1 LNPIRTAGSLLGVVT
16 GLWAVYVSRF
26 VAPSPLCSSLCSP
39 PALGDAFHNAD
50 PWLGVVGA
58 ILVLAS
64 LVAIAGVRRSFI
76 LGAILSAIMIA
87 RVALLW
93 GSYPAADEETTVALS
108 AVAFLVDVV
117 ASRPSK
123 ALSERDSPLNLPVF
137 G

>member
-1 LNPIRTAGSLLGVVT
+1 LGVVT

-26 VAPSPLCSSLCSP
+26 VTPSPLCSLCSP
-39 PALGDAFHNAD
+39 PLGDDLHSAD

-64 LVAIAGVRRSFI
+64 LVSVAGVRRSFI
-76 LGAILSAIMIA
+76 LGAVLSAIVIA

-93 GSYPAADEETTVALS
+93 GTYPVADEETALALS
-108 AVAFLVDVV
+108 AVTFFVDVV
-117 ASRPSK
+117 ASRP
-123 ALSERDSPLNLPVF
+123 ARGLSEKDSPLNLPVF

>member
-1 LNPIRTAGSLLGVVT
+1 MNPIRVAGSVLGVVT
-16 GLWAVYVSRF
+16 GLWAAYVSYI
-26 VAPSPLCSSLCSP
+26 VAPSPTCSP
-39 PALGDAFHNAD
+39 CLHPPSGLHNAD

-64 LVAIAGVRRSFI
+64 LVAIAGVRKSFI

-93 GSYPAADEETTVALS
+93 GNYPAMDQATAVALS
-108 AVAFLVDVV
+108 AITLVVDVV

-123 ALSERDSPLNLPVF
+123 ALSEKDSPLNLPVF

>member
-1 LNPIRTAGSLLGVVT
+1 MVA

-26 VAPSPLCSSLCSP
+26 VAPSPLCSPCSP
-39 PALGDAFHNAD
+39 PLGDNLHNAD

-64 LVAIAGVRRSFI
+64 LVAIAGLRRSFI
-76 LGAILSAIMIA
+76 LGAILSAILIA

-93 GSYPAADEETTVALS
+93 GSYPAADEETTLALS
-108 AVAFLVDVV
+108 AVTFLVDVV
-117 ASRPSK
+117 ASRP
-123 ALSERDSPLNLPVF
+123 ARGLSEKDSPLNLPVF